1 VTILKQKT
9 KHAIHGL
16 GGNMKNFIQILLF
29 IILLACFIS
38 CFAKT
43 NEDEKENIKPK
54 VDLELG
60 KTESEI
66 IKKYGKPTEVYI
78 LKPNE
83 LIGEIRTLVSSRIP
97 EDKKNI
103 DVKELVFK
111 EVNSVK
117 FYWLIQDEDK
127 NWKVISDI
135 EAPKGT
141 TY

>member
-1 VTILKQKT
+1 MTILNLKT
-9 KHAIHGL
+9 KHVILGL
-16 GGNMKNFIQILLF
+16 GGNMKKILQIILF
-29 IILLACFIS
+29 IVLLVCFIS

-43 NEDEKENIKPK
+43 NEKENIKPK
-54 VDLELG
+54 ADLELG
-60 KTESEI
+60 KSESEI
-66 IKKYGKPTEVYI
+66 INKYGKPTEVYI

-83 LIGEIRTLVSSRIP
+83 LIGEIRTSVSSRIP

-111 EVNSVK
+111 EGNSVK
-117 FYWLIQDEDK
+117 FFWLIQDEDK

>member
-1 VTILKQKT
+1 
-9 KHAIHGL
+9 
-16 GGNMKNFIQILLF
+16 M
-29 IILLACFIS
+29 ACFIS